1 MALINIDT
9 STVCYDYNDVP
20 TKDRVYWSSIY
31 IKKENSD
38 TNETP
43 TLMWNFRTIG
53 LLGDLYTKKRLLLG
67 IIADCQKEIDK
78 VDSWIEKLSNEE

>member
-20 TKDRVYWSSIY
+20 PKDRVYWSNIY

-43 TLMWNFRTIG
+43 TLMWNFRTTSLFG
-53 LLGDLYTKKRLLLG
+53 ALYTQRRLMSG
-67 IIADCQKEIDK
+67 IIADCQAEIDK
-78 VDSWIEKLSNEE
+78 IDSQIEKLSNEE